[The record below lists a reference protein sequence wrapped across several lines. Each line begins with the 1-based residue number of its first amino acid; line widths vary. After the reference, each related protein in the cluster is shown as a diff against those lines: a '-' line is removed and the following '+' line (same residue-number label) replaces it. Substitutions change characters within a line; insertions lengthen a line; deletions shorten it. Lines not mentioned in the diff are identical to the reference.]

1 MFKLIDKDTWKRK
14 PYFDHYF
21 SQIRCTY
28 SITVNIDISGIIAF
42 KNKSRSKLYPLL
54 IYVLTKAVNNH
65 EEFRIAINDKGELGV
80 WDTLLPCYTV
90 FHEENETFSNLW
102 TEWNDDLI
110 AFLSNYER
118 DIEMF
123 GGNYGIDAKLIRQL
137 ILFLYL
143 HCPGLRLQVSI

>member
-1 MFKLIDKDTWKRK
+1 M
-14 PYFDHYF
+14 
-21 SQIRCTY
+21 
-28 SITVNIDISGIIAF
+28 
-42 KNKSRSKLYPLL
+42 
-54 IYVLTKAVNNH
+54 TKAVNNH
-65 EEFRIAINDKGELGV
+65 EEFRTAINDKGELGV

-110 AFLSNYER
+110 AFLSNYEQ

-143 HCPGLRLQVSI
+143 HCPGLRLLVSI

>member
-1 MFKLIDKDTWKRK
+1 M
-14 PYFDHYF
+14 
-21 SQIRCTY
+21 
-28 SITVNIDISGIIAF
+28 
-42 KNKSRSKLYPLL
+42 
-54 IYVLTKAVNNH
+54 TKAVNNH
-65 EEFRIAINDKGELGV
+65 EEFRTAINDKGELGV

-123 GGNYGIDAKLIRQL
+123 GGNYDIDAKLIRQL